1 MKRVD
6 LPIPSP
12 CAQSWSTM
20 TKEGQRRFCDACK
33 KHVHDLSSMTP
44 PEARALLDAPSAE
57 GLCVR
62 YLYDQAGN
70 ILFKATDALVKPSM
84 LSRARRFVTAAG
96 VLAIPLS
103 LNACMGAKMPE
114 PAQPSVGEANPDASV
129 LPVATDGDAGPD
141 AGEEPAQMMGEP
153 MRPTAK

>member
-1 MKRVD
+1 
-6 LPIPSP
+6 
-12 CAQSWSTM
+12 M
-20 TKEGQRRFCDACK
+20 TKEGQKRFCDACK
-33 KHVHDLSSMTP
+33 KHVHDISSMTP

-62 YLYDQAGN
+62 YIYDRAGN
-70 ILFKATDALVKPSM
+70 ILFRPTDALVKPSA
-84 LSRARRFVTAAG
+84 LARARRFVTAAG

-114 PAQPSVGEANPDASV
+114 PAQPSVGEPMANADASV
-129 LPVATDGDAGPD
+129 LPAATDAD

-153 MRPTAK
+153 MMPTAQVEAAPPKPAVK

>member
-1 MKRVD
+1 
-6 LPIPSP
+6 
-12 CAQSWSTM
+12 M
-20 TKEGQRRFCDACK
+20 TREGQKRFCGACK

-70 ILFKATDALVKPSM
+70 ILFRPTDVLVKPSA

-96 VLAIPLS
+96 ALAIPLS
-103 LNACMGAKMPE
+103 LNACMGAKMAE
-114 PAQPSVGEANPDASV
+114 PPQPSVGEPMANPDPSV
-129 LPVATDGDAGPD
+129 VPAATDADAGAD

-153 MRPTAK
+153 MMPTAPVEAAPPKRAVK